1 MVDAYVIVYALNDR
15 ESFVDA
21 VDCLHELRK
30 KDLLGTTAAILV
42 ANKSDI
48 VRGREVEEEGI
59 RLGHTHEHT
68 HARTHARTHTY
79 I

>member
-1 MVDAYVIVYALNDR
+1 MYYLPLSRLPLQHVSAFGVVDAYVVIYALNDR

-48 VRGREVEEEGI
+48 VRGREIEEEGM
-59 RLGHTHEHT
+59 
-68 HARTHARTHTY
+68 
-79 I
+79 